1 MNYVKESIL
10 KQLRKEAQQTV
21 QQDQA
26 KYDRLAPKLITNL
39 IGDIGVSDAVTSKSD
54 VPQELFP
61 RDLKNLGALLM
72 YLSANQ
78 IEWNGQQIASSD
90 LSKTP
95 ESQGMDLK
103 FSDVTAGDRD
113 SKTRQFSKGS
123 FFASKAAIVG
133 YLDYLKRKAVKDQN
147 KVLEVMI
154 GKLVDQANR
163 FLDPVDRIKDEVQGP
178 NGYLLDAFS
187 VKYFDASDPLGK
199 NGTNP
204 ASSVAKSYPVVPDGL
219 FASKLYSRDLASVAA
234 FNNWFYQNIGSVTN
248 KEGDVLNTEE
258 VGKDSACLFLG
269 SMLDRA
275 RYYSGVSR
283 SAQATEASKFYLNAI
298 NSLSSQ
304 LECKIGAGAGETVG
318 PNDPID
324 AFSGAKVLSSSKPAQ
339 DQVMAKYPVLTG
351 LEPILTLADLAT
363 PQSFDAW
370 GKKNQ
375 IGGPDICDSVRSLY
389 QRGLYYTGSKTS
401 PKFEAAS
408 KAYLAAVEK
417 LAGQVKTLDGKEC
430 SLGGAGSKTGP
441 GSKDTGT
448 GGGDGTLTAE
458 QGAGLIKWAR
468 ALLASMPLEE
478 SQIDYERIMD
488 FYKKLDSFY
497 EFFGNATGRT
507 ASSQSEMAVDQII
520 GRSIRYGDAQGW
532 RARTYSLS
540 NDPMSTIEMIT
551 SFQMPKTWTLPFL
564 EFNRQLV
571 KTVMSD
577 LNSLR
582 SNISGWADQPPIKPL
597 IDAINNQI
605 GGGKSTSGGVGQRN
619 TYALDS
625 VSQKARVMLGG
636 TR

>member
-1 MNYVKESIL
+1 MNYIKNEIL
-10 KQLRKEAQQTV
+10 KQLRKEAQQV
-21 QQDQA
+21 AQQDQM

-39 IGDIGVSDAVTSKSD
+39 IGDIGIADAVTSKSD

-61 RDLKNLGALLM
+61 RDLKNLGALLL

-78 IEWNGQQIASSD
+78 IEWQGQQIASSD
-90 LSKTP
+90 LTKTP

-113 SKTRQFSKGS
+113 AKTRQFSTGS
-123 FFASKAAIVG
+123 FFANKAAIVG

-163 FLDPVDRIKDEVQGP
+163 FLDPVDRIKDEDPGAD
-178 NGYLLDAFS
+178 GLLLDAFS
-187 VKYFDASDPLGK
+187 VKYFDAKDPLGK

-204 ASSVAKSYPVVPDGL
+204 ASTVAKSYPVVPDGV
-219 FASKLYSRDLASVAA
+219 FASRLYSRDLASVSA

-248 KEGDVLNTEE
+248 KDGQVLNTEE
-258 VGKDSACLFLG
+258 TGKDSACMFLG
-269 SMLDRA
+269 SLIERA
-275 RYYSGVSR
+275 RYYAGVSR
-283 SAQATEASKFYLNAI
+283 STQATQASRFYLNAVTQ
-298 NSLSSQ
+298 LSSQ
-304 LECKIGAGAGETVG
+304 LDCKLPETTTDTIA
-318 PNDPID
+318 PTDPID
-324 AFSGAKVLSSSKPAQ
+324 AFGGVKVLSSSKPVQ
-339 DQVMAKYPVLTG
+339 DAVVSKYPNLTG

-363 PQSFDAW
+363 PQALDAW

-375 IGGPDICDSVRSLY
+375 IGGPDMCESVRNLY
-389 QRGLYYTGSKTS
+389 QRAAYYDSSKPTG
-401 PKFEAAS
+401 KFAS
-408 KAYLAAVEK
+408 SLKAYMNALEN
-417 LAGQVKTLDGKEC
+417 LAGQIKTPDGKDC
-430 SLGGAGSKTGP
+430 SLSDLGGGKKTP
-441 GSKDTGT
+441 GKDSGT
-448 GGGDGTLTAE
+448 TGGDGTLSVD
-458 QGAGLIKWAR
+458 QAGNLMKWAN
-468 ALLASMPLEE
+468 ALLAAMPLEE

-488 FYKKLDSFY
+488 FYKKLDGFY
-497 EFFGNATGRT
+497 EFFGAATGRT
-507 ASSQSEMAVDQII
+507 ANSQSEMAVDQLI

-551 SFQMPKTWTLPFL
+551 SFQMPKNWTLPFL

-582 SNISGWADQPPIKPL
+582 SNISGWSDQKRIMAL
-597 IDAINNQI
+597 IEGINNQI

-625 VSQKARVMLGG
+625 VSQKARVILGG
-636 TR
+636 SR